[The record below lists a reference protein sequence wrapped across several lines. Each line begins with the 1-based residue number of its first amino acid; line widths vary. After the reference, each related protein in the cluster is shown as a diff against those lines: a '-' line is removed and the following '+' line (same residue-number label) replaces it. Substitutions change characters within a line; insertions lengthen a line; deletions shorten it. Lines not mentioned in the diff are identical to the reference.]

1 MSKNAQHQVISN
13 RVSHYRLVSVLAS
26 HDAACPPERL
36 DIGNGEDRVS
46 LSSVAK
52 IMHVPL
58 AFATY
63 PGANGMQTFAT
74 HGFSNAANVGPFAAA
89 CNRLCSER
97 ALVIPDIAAHAN
109 LGAFAG
115 LLPNADIRF
124 LVGMSLRNSR
134 GQRVGSLVVMN
145 SSKAVASRGISFK
158 TLMAF
163 SRAFSETGRLHA
175 ELIAAERG
183 HFRRITG

>member
-1 MSKNAQHQVISN
+1 MSKNAQHQVTN
-13 RVSHYRLVSVLAS
+13 NTVTHYRLVTVLANQE
-26 HDAACPPERL
+26 AACPPERL
-36 DIGNGEDRVS
+36 DIGNGDDRVS
-46 LSSVAK
+46 LSSVAQ
-52 IMHVPL
+52 IMHVPVG
-58 AFATY
+58 FATY

-74 HGFSNAANVGPFAAA
+74 HGFSNAANIGPFAAA

-97 ALVIPDIAAHAN
+97 ALVIPDIAAHVI

-115 LLPNADIRF
+115 LVPKADIRF
-124 LVGMSLRNSR
+124 LVGISLGNSR

-175 ELIAAERG
+175 ELIAADPG
-183 HFRRITG
+183 HFRRIIR